1 MFQQPLGPNPVF
13 NGMDWIS
20 HPTFNHSNS
29 VVYLSIWPMMKMIV
43 VWAQSWIFPRLGVQ
57 RKKDFW
63 VFFFVFSKISLSYM
77 CDFCNLNTLSTRI
90 YLGMVKKRKGGGG
103 REVEKEKRNVF
114 PEAKVEGW
122 IRVVSG

>member
-1 MFQQPLGPNPVF
+1 MHR
-13 NGMDWIS
+13 I
-20 HPTFNHSNS
+20 
-29 VVYLSIWPMMKMIV
+29 VYT
-43 VWAQSWIFPRLGVQ
+43 GVLQ
-57 RKKDFW
+57 GTYGGELLFDKNLYHFT
-63 VFFFVFSKISLSYM
+63 SMY
-77 CDFCNLNTLSTRI
+77 CFCNLNTLSTRI